1 MVEAS
6 GSNPD
11 LSTSGFWMI
20 FCCEDLS
27 AVHTKVGQKMYEI
40 IELLITSFV
49 IGLTGAL
56 APGPTLVAT
65 IDSSLKTGWTAGP
78 KVFMGHALIELLIFL
93 LIILGLATAANHYSR
108 IIAIAGG
115 IALIAFGLLTVKG
128 SRSATIATSSENKI
142 GSPYVAGILTSA
154 ANPYFWI
161 WWLSIGSAFVI
172 DGLRGGII
180 MASLFM
186 IGHWCADFGWYTCV
200 STSLDRS
207 RTILSDTN
215 YQRILTVC
223 GGFLM
228 LFGLYYLAGA
238 R

>member
-1 MVEAS
+1 MYDIIRVLAAS
-6 GSNPD
+6 
-11 LSTSGFWMI
+11 F
-20 FCCEDLS
+20 
-27 AVHTKVGQKMYEI
+27 A
-40 IELLITSFV
+40 

-65 IDSSLKTGWTAGP
+65 INSSLKTGWTAGP
-78 KVFMGHALIELLIFL
+78 KIFIGHAFTELLIFL
-93 LIILGLATAANHYSR
+93 LIVFGLAATAQHYSR
-108 IIAIAGG
+108 FISLSGG
-115 IALIAFGLLTVKG
+115 LALLAFGFLTVMG
-128 SRSATIATSSENKI
+128 SRTATIAASSEDKV
-142 GSPYVAGILTSA
+142 GSPYAAGVITSA

-172 DGLRGGII
+172 DGLREGLI

-186 IGHWCADFGWYTCV
+186 IGHWGADFGWYAFV
-200 STSLDRS
+200 STSLDKS
-207 RTILSDTN
+207 RAIISDAN
-215 YQRILTVC
+215 YQRILMAC